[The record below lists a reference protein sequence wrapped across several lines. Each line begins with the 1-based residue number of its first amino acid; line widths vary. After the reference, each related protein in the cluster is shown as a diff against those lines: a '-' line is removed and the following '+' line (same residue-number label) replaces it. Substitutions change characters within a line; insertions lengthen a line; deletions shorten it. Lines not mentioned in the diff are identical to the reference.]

1 MKLKYNSEII
11 EIESTL
17 PVIPLRDV
25 VVFPHMIYPLLVGR
39 KFTVK
44 SLHKSLDRN
53 KQILLVSQKRA
64 TDDYPK
70 SGDLFKVGTVARI
83 LQVMKMPNDTFKVL
97 VEGVLRAK
105 IKNISKQDGT
115 MSAEVEL
122 IAPDDGRFGRI
133 RVHLA

>member
-1 MKLKYNSEII
+1 MKLNYNSEII

-53 KQILLVSQKRA
+53 KQILLVSQKKA

-70 SGDLFKVGTVARI
+70 SGDLFEVGTVARI
-83 LQVMKMPNDTFKVL
+83 L
-97 VEGVLRAK
+97 
-105 IKNISKQDGT
+105 
-115 MSAEVEL
+115 
-122 IAPDDGRFGRI
+122 
-133 RVHLA
+133 